1 MDNSQSSDFL
11 SESTDIFCNSPEDSV
26 IVDTASYESL
36 VLKTK
41 ASFSNSKIEIKKSTF
56 SVYFSK
62 LIEDCGTCVSQ
73 SLDLITQ
80 LLADTNIKQSKLKE
94 YMNDAVCLLQLLS
107 DLIKQVI
114 ETMSMS
120 CCAMKS
126 FPTATGRIIML
137 VFTHCKDSE
146 SIYGSQLNCVEKQ
159 LKDLFRTC
167 HELQLTYLMVFEKHF
182 IFDLTEREERDI
194 LIEALDINLKIGEI
208 VESLDVKTMAEQW
221 KAYTVIC
228 DKYSNCLMDKKI
240 YSNCSKVLT
249 AMVANNMKIAFEE
262 SQEEKV
268 VIRSLKV
275 SSFML
280 KILLRVCNTFRHA
293 VMKDYTPIVELLLY
307 IHVNNEAYLQTMRGK
322 PVQFVTLVNTNVTAP
337 THLLLAELIMDDKL
351 LQVIY
356 NYNINEIRKDD
367 KLLGLILVTLS
378 VMKIVAQ
385 RSGDQTLQVP
395 KHKLVNLVYSFLPY
409 CHVWFNMGLKF
420 KCEKTSRQYQT
431 YGLYEHLLM
440 HMVALAATMNNEE
453 INMLEKKMLE
463 ALLSTECYSAMFS
476 ANLWVLL
483 AKMTSRQYLLTQVI
497 TLCKIYQK
505 LESNNR
511 QFVDSPQRLHL
522 THTLAR
528 LFEIMQ
534 NEDKMKVYHM
544 FSIKEERN
552 ISLWVCLKLSNLSND
567 TQLDSEMATM
577 EKLQLEM
584 QRLTTDEYCSN
595 IYELIKLMHL
605 ASTCTIIS
613 RENDMENILLQLW
626 AKSCPKNIVDIVKR
640 IENATL
646 WYYKYIEALIALTF
660 SMEHVFHSSSNNLIK
675 VLHIIS
681 SIVQTGCKELKL
693 LLINIL
699 CKLANFEAYD
709 VNKSAV
715 DSLLTRAFSDLL
727 QENDVTV
734 KNKLFNMMR
743 IHRSVRLDQ
752 IVSKI
757 AKEDSSLR
765 ETWSCFIRH
774 GRLKNED
781 NNMKEHLLSA
791 MDYKYS
797 HKCIEDSNLRDSGS
811 VTMQK
816 SLSNN
821 FDLVDMDSLFDAE
834 SDTEPACK
842 KAKLNTNEVEQIIC
856 RLETD
861 ASLLCKIKEN
871 IFTNEYLNRIKNVCN
886 KLNNILE

>member
-11 SESTDIFCNSPEDSV
+11 SESTDIFCNSPEDS
-26 IVDTASYESL
+26 VDTASYESL

-62 LIEDCGTCVSQ
+62 LIEDCGICVSQ

-249 AMVANNMKIAFEE
+249 TMVANNMKIAFEE

-322 PVQFVTLVNTNVTAP
+322 PVQFVTLVNTN
-337 THLLLAELIMDDKL
+337 D
-351 LQVIY
+351 
-356 NYNINEIRKDD
+356 
-367 KLLGLILVTLS
+367 LILVNAI

-395 KHKLVNLVYSFLPY
+395 KHKLVNLVYS
-409 CHVWFNMGLKF
+409 HVWFNMGLKF

-431 YGLYEHLLM
+431 YGLYEHLLV

-453 INMLEKKMLE
+453 INLLEKKMLE

-497 TLCKIYQK
+497 TICKIYQK

-544 FSIKEERN
+544 FSIKDERN

-577 EKLQLEM
+577 EKLQVEM
-584 QRLTTDEYCSN
+584 QRLTADEYCSN

-626 AKSCPKNIVDIVKR
+626 AKSCPKNMVDIVKR
-640 IENATL
+640 IDNATL

-660 SMEHVFHSSSNNLIK
+660 SMEHIFHSSSNNLIK

-681 SIVQTGCKELKL
+681 SIVQTRCKELKL

-699 CKLANFEAYD
+699 CKLANFEPYD

-734 KNKLFNMMR
+734 RNKLFNMMR
-743 IHRSVRLDQ
+743 VHRSVRLDQ

-765 ETWSCFIRH
+765 ESWSCFIRH
-774 GRLKNED
+774 GRLKNGEV
-781 NNMKEHLLSA
+781 NMKEHLLSA

>member
-11 SESTDIFCNSPEDSV
+11 SESTDIFCNSPEDC
-26 IVDTASYESL
+26 VDTASYEAL
-36 VLKTK
+36 VLQTKSAFSSSKT
-41 ASFSNSKIEIKKSTF
+41 EIKKSTF

-62 LIEDCGTCVSQ
+62 LIDDCSTCVSQ

-80 LLADTNIKQSKLKE
+80 LLANTNIKQNQLKE

-126 FPTATGRIIML
+126 FPTATGRIILL
-137 VFTHCKDSE
+137 VFTHCRDSE

-182 IFDLTEREERDI
+182 IFDLTEREERQI

-240 YSNCSKVLT
+240 YSNCSKILT
-249 AMVANNMKIAFEE
+249 AMVANNMKIALEE
-262 SQEEKV
+262 NQEEKV

-293 VMKDYTPIVELLLY
+293 VMKDYSPIVELLLY
-307 IHVNNEAYLQTMRGK
+307 IHMNNEAYLQTMRGK
-322 PVQFVTLVNTNVTAP
+322 SVQFVTLVNNNVTTPAQ
-337 THLLLAELIMDDKL
+337 LLLAELIMDDKL
-351 LQVIY
+351 LQAIY
-356 NYNINEIRKDD
+356 NYNVNEIRKDD
-367 KLLGLILVTLS
+367 KLLGLILLTLS
-378 VMKIVAQ
+378 VMKIVVQ
-385 RSGDQTLQVP
+385 KSGDQTLQVP
-395 KHKLVNLVYSFLPY
+395 KHKLVNLVYNFLPY
-409 CHVWFNMGLKF
+409 CHIWFNIGLKF
-420 KCEKTSRQYQT
+420 KCEKASRHIQT
-431 YGLYEHLLM
+431 YGLYEHLLT

-453 INMLEKKMLE
+453 INLLEKRMLE
-463 ALLSTECYSAMFS
+463 ALLSTESYSAMFS
-476 ANLWVLL
+476 ANLWALL
-483 AKMTSRQYLLTQVI
+483 ARMTSRQYLLTQVT

-505 LESNNR
+505 LENNR
-511 QFVDSPQRLHL
+511 QFVDSPQKVHL
-522 THTLAR
+522 THTLTR
-528 LFEIMQ
+528 LFETMH
-534 NEDKMKVYHM
+534 NEDKIKVYHM
-544 FSIKEERN
+544 FPIKEDRN
-552 ISLWVCLKLSNLSND
+552 ISLWVCLKLNNLSSD
-567 TQLDSEMATM
+567 TQMDSEMVVM
-577 EKLQLEM
+577 EKLQMEM
-584 QRLTTDEYCSN
+584 QRLASHEYCSS
-595 IYELIKLMHL
+595 IYEL
-605 ASTCTIIS
+605 
-613 RENDMENILLQLW
+613 
-626 AKSCPKNIVDIVKR
+626 
-640 IENATL
+640 
-646 WYYKYIEALIALTF
+646 
-660 SMEHVFHSSSNNLIK
+660 
-675 VLHIIS
+675 VLHTIS
-681 SIVQTGCKELKL
+681 SIVQSGCKELKL

-699 CKLANFEAYD
+699 CKLANFEAHD
-709 VNKSAV
+709 MNKTAV
-715 DSLLTRAFSDLL
+715 DSLLTRAFIDLL
-727 QENDVTV
+727 QETDVIV

-752 IVSKI
+752 IVCKVV
-757 AKEDSSLR
+757 KEDNLLR
-765 ETWSCFIRH
+765 ETWSCFVRR
-774 GRLKNED
+774 GRIKNED
-781 NNMKEHLLSA
+781 INTKEHLLLT

-811 VTMQK
+811 VKMQK

>member
-11 SESTDIFCNSPEDSV
+11 SESTDIFCNSPEDCV
-26 IVDTASYESL
+26 IVDTASYEAL
-36 VLKTK
+36 VLQTKSAFSSSKT
-41 ASFSNSKIEIKKSTF
+41 EIKKSTF

-62 LIEDCGTCVSQ
+62 LIDDCSTCVSQ

-80 LLADTNIKQSKLKE
+80 LLANTNIKQNQLKE

-126 FPTATGRIIML
+126 FPTATGRIILL
-137 VFTHCKDSE
+137 VFTHCRDSE

-182 IFDLTEREERDI
+182 IFDLTEREERQI

-240 YSNCSKVLT
+240 YSNCSKILT
-249 AMVANNMKIAFEE
+249 AMVANNMKIALEE
-262 SQEEKV
+262 NQEEKV
-268 VIRSLKV
+268 VIRSLK
-275 SSFML
+275 
-280 KILLRVCNTFRHA
+280 A
-293 VMKDYTPIVELLLY
+293 
-307 IHVNNEAYLQTMRGK
+307 
-322 PVQFVTLVNTNVTAP
+322 
-337 THLLLAELIMDDKL
+337 
-351 LQVIY
+351 IY
-356 NYNINEIRKDD
+356 NYNVNEIRKDD
-367 KLLGLILVTLS
+367 KLLGLILLTLS
-378 VMKIVAQ
+378 VMKIVVQ
-385 RSGDQTLQVP
+385 KSGDQTLQVP
-395 KHKLVNLVYSFLPY
+395 KHKLVNLVYNFLPY
-409 CHVWFNMGLKF
+409 CHIWFNIGLKF
-420 KCEKTSRQYQT
+420 KCEKASRHIQT
-431 YGLYEHLLM
+431 YGLYEHLLT

-453 INMLEKKMLE
+453 INLLEKRMLE
-463 ALLSTECYSAMFS
+463 ALLSTESYSAMFS
-476 ANLWVLL
+476 ANLWALL
-483 AKMTSRQYLLTQVI
+483 AS
-497 TLCKIYQK
+497 
-505 LESNNR
+505 
-511 QFVDSPQRLHL
+511 
-522 THTLAR
+522 
-528 LFEIMQ
+528 
-534 NEDKMKVYHM
+534 
-544 FSIKEERN
+544 
-552 ISLWVCLKLSNLSND
+552 D
-567 TQLDSEMATM
+567 TQMDSEMVVM
-577 EKLQLEM
+577 EKLQMEM
-584 QRLTTDEYCSN
+584 QRLASHEYCSS
-595 IYELIKLMHL
+595 IYELIKLMRI

-613 RENDMENILLQLW
+613 RENDMESILLQLW
-626 AKSCPKNIVDIVKR
+626 SKACPKNISDIVIN
-640 IENATL
+640 IENTTL
-646 WYYKYIEALIALTF
+646 WYFKYIEALIAFTN
-660 SMEHVFHSSSNNLIK
+660 SMEHVFHSSNNLIK
-675 VLHIIS
+675 VLHTIS
-681 SIVQTGCKELKL
+681 SIVQSGCKELKL

-699 CKLANFEAYD
+699 CKLANFEAHD
-709 VNKSAV
+709 MNKTAV
-715 DSLLTRAFSDLL
+715 DSLLTRAFIDLL
-727 QENDVTV
+727 QETDVIV

-752 IVSKI
+752 IVCKVV
-757 AKEDSSLR
+757 KEDNLLR
-765 ETWSCFIRH
+765 ETWSCFVRR
-774 GRLKNED
+774 GRIKNED
-781 NNMKEHLLSA
+781 INTKEHLLLT

-811 VTMQK
+811 VKMQK